1 MDQDSQTNQDTST
14 PELPTPPI
22 QVVSSEPQEEQID
35 DQIVVQPT
43 LPPTNPIAPPE
54 SAQPEEGADIEI
66 EEIEDEEPTAN
77 KAREGIKST
86 FTTIFILI
94 AAPLVAVLLTTF
106 VFQSYEVDG
115 ESMET
120 ALQNNDRL
128 IVWKAPATFAR
139 MTSGDYIPN
148 RGQIIIF
155 HKVESAEVSVIGE
168 RQLIKRV
175 IGLPGERV
183 VVDNNE
189 ATVYNTEHPEGF
201 NPDTSG
207 LYTITAAITP
217 GTVDITV
224 PEGEVFVMGDNR
236 TNSLDSRVLGTI
248 RSDEIIGQLSF
259 RIFPFIKAKHY

>member
-1 MDQDSQTNQDTST
+1 MDQDSQTNQDNTAPDT
-14 PELPTPPI
+14 PVTPNQVMPAEEPSAPT
-22 QVVSSEPQEEQID
+22 D

-43 LPPTNPIAPPE
+43 MVPTQPIAPPE
-54 SAQPEEGADIEI
+54 PSEPEPEADIDTDDI
-66 EEIEDEEPTAN
+66 VDDEPAPN
-77 KAREGIKST
+77 QKKDGIKST
-86 FTTIFILI
+86 LTTIAILI

-120 ALQNNDRL
+120 TLQNNDRL
-128 IVWKAPATFAR
+128 IVWKMPATIAR
-139 MTSGDYIPN
+139 LTSGDYIPE
-148 RGQIIIF
+148 RGTIIIF
-155 HKVESAEVSVIGE
+155 HKVESTEVSIIGE

-189 ATVYNTEHPEGF
+189 ATVYNVEHPEGF

-207 LYTITAAITP
+207 LYTITAEITP

-259 RIFPFIKAKHY
+259 RIFPFNKAKHY